1 MEEVS
6 LLVVKRPSLL
16 QQMPYILDMTLF
28 GVAKVASIVDVSRPT
43 IYSWIEHGLVS
54 HRYTVD
60 GAPAFTPS
68 ECTKIAR
75 LAEQRRRAR
84 EKVRL
89 PGRPL
94 GRRK

>member
-1 MEEVS
+1 MEGVP
-6 LLVVKRPSLL
+6 LLIVKGPSLL
-16 QQMPYILDMTLF
+16 QEMRYIRNMTLF

-54 HRYTVD
+54 HQHTVD

-75 LAEQRRRAR
+75 LAEQRRRVR
-84 EKVRL
+84 DKVRL